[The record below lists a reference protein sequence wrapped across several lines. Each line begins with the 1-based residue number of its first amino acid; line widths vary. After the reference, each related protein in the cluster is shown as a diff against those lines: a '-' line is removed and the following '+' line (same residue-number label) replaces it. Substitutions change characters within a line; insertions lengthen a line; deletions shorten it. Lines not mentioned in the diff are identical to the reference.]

1 MLKQEVTL
9 LVHDQPTGGNLLLD
23 ASGLRVDFDIRLIP
37 KFSRATFTI
46 YNLSEETIRVLMD
59 GDRYVTLKTR
69 LHGGKESVLANRFT
83 LNNATDELKL
93 PDRITTL
100 FCFDSLRRNVL
111 ETQVDIEVKNPTLER
126 MVRQLLAKSNHTGGI
141 DFKTFP
147 TGLLGEA
154 GLRESRPLQG
164 STQQCLRK
172 LEKEFNFETFTLDGG
187 FTFLYKPD
195 IENVA
200 KTDLTTKSEIVTL
213 QTKAMRSNPKVGIA
227 TATIESNLDPSL
239 SPTTTIDLSNLATVA
254 VEASQQTL
262 EMLDRYLKNFS
273 GYSRYQIFSTQH
285 KGSNYTDQWHT
296 VVSALSPTKGKLM
309 NTVAWS
315 KAYDE

>member
-46 YNLSEETIRVLMD
+46 YNLSEDTIKVLMD
-59 GDRYVTLKTR
+59 GDRYITLKTR
-69 LHGGKESVLANRFT
+69 LHGGKEHTLVNRYT
-83 LNNATDELKL
+83 LNNATDELRL

-100 FCFDSLRRNVL
+100 FCFDTLRKTVL
-111 ETQVDIEVKNPTLER
+111 ETQVDLEVKNPTLER

-147 TGLLGEA
+147 VGLLGEA

-164 STQQCLRK
+164 STQQCLKR
-172 LEKEFNFETFTLDGG
+172 LGGEFNFETFTINNG

-195 IENVA
+195 IDNVA
-200 KTDLTTKSEIVTL
+200 KTDLSTKKDIVTL
-213 QTKAMRSNPKVGIA
+213 QTKAMRSNPRVGIA

-239 SPTTTIDLSNLATVA
+239 NPTTTIDLSKLATIA
-254 VEASQQTL
+254 VEASQGSL

-296 VVSALSPTKGKLM
+296 IVSALSPTRGKLM

-315 KAYDE
+315 KAYDD